1 MHLEHIM
8 EKRASDNGF
17 LGLSGKVILLALVFL
32 VLGDHVNGTRN
43 AATSAE
49 RDLEIERKLKL
60 MNKPAVKSIQVCFF
74 SHSFSFLTLS
84 RVPTSRFE
92 MHHTAQ

>member
-17 LGLSGKVILLALVFL
+17 LGLSGKVILLALFFL

-60 MNKPAVKSIQVCFF
+60 MNKPAVKSIQVFFF
-74 SHSFSFLTLS
+74 SLIPSHFLLCQSTHI
-84 RVPTSRFE
+84 E
-92 MHHTAQ
+92 I